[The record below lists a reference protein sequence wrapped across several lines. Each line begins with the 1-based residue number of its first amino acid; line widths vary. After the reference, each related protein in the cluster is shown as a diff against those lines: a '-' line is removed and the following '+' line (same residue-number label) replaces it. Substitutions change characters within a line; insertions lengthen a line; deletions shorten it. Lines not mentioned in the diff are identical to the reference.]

1 MKYGEQLE
9 RESAPQ
15 WSLHNLDYNS
25 LKHEIKMHTTR
36 DQATAM
42 TIPGYEDPALA
53 KFENAL
59 FAELCRQ
66 HDRVDL
72 FVTSKA
78 DEILR
83 RMEHLQA
90 STTRWISKYD
100 QEAPSPNLAMKRQRR
115 FAKYERE
122 LLNCGDDIYALERF
136 CKAQVTAFRKILKK
150 YKKWT
155 GSTAL
160 QARFNDQVLGSLKSF
175 TRRDFAPLRQR
186 HSDILAAL
194 RRAAPAVSEPSSPSS
209 VELPP
214 SPASTARRVS
224 RVNFEPLPPAASSA
238 FPQHKYWNEYDDG
251 SDAGADEDDA
261 YAIYVNPDDDA
272 GFPGISYVNSIVTMP
287 YHKIRGWFKLRD
299 EHPRRPLLPKRGR
312 AGSDS
317 YSSTAHTESD
327 HEAGYSSSDALLPTA
342 GYTTHYATFPSI
354 NEQHIRRYR
363 ERVLSWGTVACFAVA
378 YILMGVAAILIST
391 GRRRL
396 RVEVDVGVTVGVMM
410 SLCFSCAGL
419 GMTLHRQDELAFITR
434 LAVWL
439 SFTASCLINGML
451 LILVVGNTP

>member
-1 MKYGEQLE
+1 MATPY
-9 RESAPQ
+9 S
-15 WSLHNLDYNS
+15 
-25 LKHEIKMHTTR
+25 HT
-36 DQATAM
+36 Q
-42 TIPGYEDPALA
+42 
-53 KFENAL
+53 
-59 FAELCRQ
+59 
-66 HDRVDL
+66 
-72 FVTSKA
+72 
-78 DEILR
+78 
-83 RMEHLQA
+83 
-90 STTRWISKYD
+90 
-100 QEAPSPNLAMKRQRR
+100 
-115 FAKYERE
+115 
-122 LLNCGDDIYALERF
+122 
-136 CKAQVTAFRKILKK
+136 
-150 YKKWT
+150 KWT

-194 RRAAPAVSEPSSPSS
+194 RRAAPTVSEPSSPSS

-238 FPQHKYWNEYDDG
+238 SPQHKYWNEYDDG

-261 YAIYVNPDDDA
+261 YTIYVNPDDDA
-272 GFPGISYVNSIVTMP
+272 AFPGFGYVNSIVTMP
-287 YHKIRGWFKLRD
+287 YHKIRDWFKLRD
-299 EHPRRPLLPKRGR
+299 QHPRRALLPSRGR
-312 AGSDS
+312 AGSDG

-327 HEAGYSSSDALLPTA
+327 HEAGYSSSDALLPTT

-378 YILMGVAAILIST
+378 YILMGVAAVLISA

-419 GMTLHRQDELAFITR
+419 GMTLHRQDELAFVTR

>member
-15 WSLHNLDYNS
+15 WSFHNLDYNS

-42 TIPGYEDPALA
+42 AIPGYEDPALA

-72 FVTSKA
+72 FVSSKA
-78 DEILR
+78 DEVLR
-83 RMEHLQA
+83 RMDHQQ
-90 STTRWISKYD
+90 TNINRWIQKYD
-100 QEAPSPNLAMKRQRR
+100 QEESSPNLALKRQRR

-122 LLNCGDDIYALERF
+122 LLHCGDDIYALERF
-136 CKAQVTAFRKILKK
+136 SKAQVTAFRKILKK

-155 GSTAL
+155 GSTSL
-160 QARFNDQVLGSLKSF
+160 HARFNEQVLGSLKSF

-186 HSDILAAL
+186 HSDILAGL
-194 RRAAPAVSEPSSPSS
+194 RHAAPTVSEPSSPSS

-214 SPASTARRVS
+214 SPASTARRVTF
-224 RVNFEPLPPAASSA
+224 NPLPPAATEP
-238 FPQHKYWNEYDDG
+238 PQHKYWNEYDDG
-251 SDAGADEDDA
+251 SDAGDDS
-261 YAIYVNPDDDA
+261 YAIYINPDDDA
-272 GFPGISYVNSIVTMP
+272 SFPGLGYVNAIVTMP
-287 YHKIRGWFKLRD
+287 YEKIRGWFKLRD
-299 EHPRRPLLPKRGR
+299 QRERLSLLGDTPCSANGYVSTTHTD
-312 AGSDS
+312 SD
-317 YSSTAHTESD
+317 E
-327 HEAGYSSSDALLPTA
+327 EAGYSSSDGIPTE
-342 GYTTHYATFPSI
+342 GYAMHYATFPSI

-363 ERVLSWGTVACFAVA
+363 ERVLFWGTIASFAAA
-378 YILMGVAAILIST
+378 YILMGVAGILISA
-391 GRRRL
+391 GKRKL
-396 RVEVDVGVTVGVMM
+396 RVEVDVGVTVGVMV
-410 SLCFSCAGL
+410 SLCCSCAGL
-419 GMTLHRQDELAFITR
+419 GMTLYRQDPLSVANR

-439 SFTASCLINGML
+439 SFTVSCLINGML

>member
-42 TIPGYEDPALA
+42 AIPGHEDPALA

-83 RMEHLQA
+83 RMEHLQTN
-90 STTRWISKYD
+90 TTRWISKYD
-100 QEAPSPNLAMKRQRR
+100 QEAPSHNLAMKRQRR

-136 CKAQVTAFRKILKK
+136 CQAQVTAFRKILKK

-214 SPASTARRVS
+214 SPASSSARRVS

-238 FPQHKYWNEYDDG
+238 SAQHKYWNEYDDG

-272 GFPGISYVNSIVTMP
+272 AFPGIGYVNSIVTMP
-287 YHKIRGWFKLRD
+287 YHKIRGWFKPRD
-299 EHPRRPLLPKRGR
+299 QHPRRPLLPSR
-312 AGSDS
+312 AGSDGD
-317 YSSTAHTESD
+317 SSTAHTESD

-342 GYTTHYATFPSI
+342 GYTTHYATFPSV

-363 ERVLSWGTVACFAVA
+363 ERVLSWGTVGCFAAA
-378 YILMGVAAILIST
+378 YILMGVAAVLISA

-419 GMTLHRQDELAFITR
+419 GMTLHRQDELALVTR

-439 SFTASCLINGML
+439 LFTASCLINGML

>member
-42 TIPGYEDPALA
+42 VIPGYEDPALA

-72 FVTSKA
+72 FVSSKA

-83 RMEHLQA
+83 RMQHLQA
-90 STTRWISKYD
+90 NTHRWIQKYD
-100 QEAPSPNLAMKRQRR
+100 EEPPCRNLAMKRQRR
-115 FAKYERE
+115 LAKYERG
-122 LLNCGDDIYALERF
+122 LLHCGDDIYALERF

-155 GSTAL
+155 GSTTL
-160 QARFNDQVLGSLKSF
+160 HARFNDQVLSSLKSF
-175 TRRDFAPLRQR
+175 TRRDFAPLRER
-186 HSDILAAL
+186 HSEILADL
-194 RRAAPAVSEPSSPSS
+194 RNAAPALSEPSSPSS

-214 SPASTARRVS
+214 SPVSSATRVS
-224 RVNFEPLPPAASSA
+224 RVSFDPLPPAAA
-238 FPQHKYWNEYDDG
+238 APAPPQHKYWNEYDDG
-251 SDAGADEDDA
+251 SDAGDEG
-261 YAIYVNPDDDA
+261 YAIYINPDEDST
-272 GFPGISYVNSIVTMP
+272 FPGMGYVNAIVTMP
-287 YHKIRGWFKLRD
+287 YEKIRAWFKLRD
-299 EHPRRPLLPKRGR
+299 KRERHPLL
-312 AGSDS
+312 SDDRS
-317 YSSTAHTESD
+317 ACGGGYSSAGHADSD
-327 HEAGYSSSDALLPTA
+327 EEAGYSSSDGIPTE
-342 GYTTHYATFPSI
+342 GYSMHYATFPSI
-354 NEQHIRRYR
+354 NEQQIRQYR
-363 ERVLSWGTVACFAVA
+363 ERVLFWGTIASFTAA

-391 GRRRL
+391 GKRKL
-396 RVEVDVGVTVGVMM
+396 RVEVDVGVSVGVMV
-410 SLCFSCAGL
+410 SLFCSCAGL
-419 GMTLHRQDELAFITR
+419 GMTLYRRETPALMTR

>member
-42 TIPGYEDPALA
+42 VIPGYEDPALA

-66 HDRVDL
+66 HDRVDM
-72 FVTSKA
+72 FVSSKA
-78 DEILR
+78 DEIFR
-83 RMEHLQA
+83 RMEHLE
-90 STTRWISKYD
+90 SNTKRWIQKYD
-100 QEAPSPNLAMKRQRR
+100 QEPTSANLAMKRQRR

-136 CKAQVTAFRKILKK
+136 SKAQVTAFRKILKK

-160 QARFNDQVLGSLKSF
+160 NARFNEQVLSSFKSF

-186 HSDILAAL
+186 HSEILARL
-194 RRAAPAVSEPSSPSS
+194 RDAAPAISEPSSPSS

-214 SPASTARRVS
+214 SPASTAVHEPRVT
-224 RVNFEPLPPAASSA
+224 FDPLPPAAA
-238 FPQHKYWNEYDDG
+238 AQPKYWNEYDDG
-251 SDAGADEDDA
+251 SDAGGDDDGG
-261 YAIYVNPDDDA
+261 YAIYINPDEDSS
-272 GFPGISYVNSIVTMP
+272 FPGMEYVNAIVTMP
-287 YHKIRGWFKLRD
+287 YHKIRGWFKLKDQR
-299 EHPRRPLLPKRGR
+299 ERRPLL
-312 AGSDS
+312 SDDRYGGGGG
-317 YSSTAHTESD
+317 YSSAGGAHTDSD
-327 HEAGYSSSDALLPTA
+327 EEAGYASSDCIPTE
-342 GYTTHYATFPSI
+342 GYSTHYATFPSI
-354 NEQHIRRYR
+354 NEQQIRRYR
-363 ERVLSWGTVACFAVA
+363 ERVLFWGTLASFAAA
-378 YILMGVAAILIST
+378 YMLMGVAAILISA
-391 GRRRL
+391 GKRKL

-410 SLCFSCAGL
+410 SLCCSCAGL
-419 GMTLHRQDELAFITR
+419 GMTLYRQDRLAVLTR

-439 SFTASCLINGML
+439 AFTTSCLVNGML